1 MAGDPAIRLASRAL
15 DVRERPIAVL
25 LLPRTLEQ
33 FILREQA
40 EDLLEASGVVAVEPP
55 SIPYGA
61 LGRLPVGV
69 ADAIGGNQARR
80 LKLPGRAKVVVMF
93 HPLQWPL
100 ARGLLAKTPDSEL
113 WYGRWTPTS
122 TPPPP

>member
-40 EDLLEASGVVAVEPP
+40 EDLLRAPGVVAIEPARV
-55 SIPYGA
+55 PYGA
-61 LGRLPVGV
+61 FGRLPMGV
-69 ADAIGGNQARR
+69 ADVLAVTQARR
-80 LKLPGRAKVVVMF
+80 MHLPGRPRVVVIF

-100 ARGLLAKTPDSEL
+100 AEAVLARYPDAEL
-113 WYGRWTPTS
+113 
-122 TPPPP
+122 